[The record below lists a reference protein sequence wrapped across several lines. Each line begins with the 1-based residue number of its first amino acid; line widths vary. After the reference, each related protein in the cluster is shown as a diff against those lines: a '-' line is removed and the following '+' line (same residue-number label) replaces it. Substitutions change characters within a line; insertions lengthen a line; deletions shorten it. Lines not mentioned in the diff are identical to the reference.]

1 MSPTTTRTNH
11 WTLPTR
17 TAAIITTTA
26 KTSTTGSTSKHSTL
40 RSSATSDDDKNMLVY
55 YLAAGIVVLI
65 VIGRSN
71 FYSFLTAT
79 FKFFHLHFWY
89 KSIVTISYWKQKQSV
104 FLWIFRMS
112 IKAKNMNTWV
122 LCMQEHG
129 PNSLCCLESFSGHW
143 FNGTNAT
150 SSA

>member
-1 MSPTTTRTNH
+1 MSPTTTRTND

-17 TAAIITTTA
+17 TTAIITTMA
-26 KTSTTGSTSKHSTL
+26 KTNTTGSTSKYSTL
-40 RSSATSDDDKNMLVY
+40 RSSATSALPLPVY

-79 FKFFHLHFWY
+79 FKCFHLHFWY
-89 KSIVTISYWKQKQSV
+89 KSKVTISYWKQKQSV

-112 IKAKNMNTWV
+112 IKTKNMNTFYGV
-122 LCMQEHG
+122 LCMQEHV
-129 PNSLCCLESFSGHW
+129 PISLCCLESF
-143 FNGTNAT
+143 
-150 SSA
+150 

>member
-55 YLAAGIVVLI
+55 YLATGIVVLI
-65 VIGRSN
+65 IGRSN

-150 SSA
+150 SST

>member
-1 MSPTTTRTNH
+1 MSPTTTRTND

-17 TAAIITTTA
+17 TTAIITTMA
-26 KTSTTGSTSKHSTL
+26 KTNTTGSTSKNSTL
-40 RSSATSDDDKNMLVY
+40 RSSATSALPLPVY

-79 FKFFHLHFWY
+79 FKCFHLHFWY
-89 KSIVTISYWKQKQSV
+89 KSKVTISYWKQKQSV

-112 IKAKNMNTWV
+112 IKTKNMNTFYGV
-122 LCMQEHG
+122 LCMQEHVAI
-129 PNSLCCLESFSGHW
+129 SLCCLESF
-143 FNGTNAT
+143 
-150 SSA
+150 

>member
-17 TAAIITTTA
+17 TAATITTTA

-40 RSSATSDDDKNMLVY
+40 RSSVTSDDDKNMLVY

-65 VIGRSN
+65 IGRSN

-89 KSIVTISYWKQKQSV
+89 KSIVTISY
-104 FLWIFRMS
+104 
-112 IKAKNMNTWV
+112 
-122 LCMQEHG
+122 
-129 PNSLCCLESFSGHW
+129 
-143 FNGTNAT
+143 
-150 SSA
+150 